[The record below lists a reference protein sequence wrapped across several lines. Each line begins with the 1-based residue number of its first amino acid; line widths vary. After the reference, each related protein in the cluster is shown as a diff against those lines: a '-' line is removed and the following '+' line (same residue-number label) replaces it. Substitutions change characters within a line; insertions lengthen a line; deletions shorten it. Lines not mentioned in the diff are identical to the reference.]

1 MRKLLNKYPIGAR
14 CSHFPAPTNDPTH
27 EIERKPFNSQSTFFY
42 KYLGIYIITASNSI
56 RPLNGLI
63 SMNIIKV

>member
-1 MRKLLNKYPIGAR
+1 MRKLLEKCPIGAR

-42 KYLGIYIITASNSI
+42 KYVKIYIIIASNSM

-63 SMNIIKV
+63 KLNIIKV